1 MMCLVTGGAGFI
13 GSHLSRGLLGF
24 GARVRVLDDFSTGH
38 RRNIAPGAELIEGS
52 VADEAA
58 VTRAMAGCGLVFH
71 LAAMVS
77 VPQSVAEPDLCV
89 RSNIVGTQRVL
100 TGAKAAGARRVV
112 LASTCAVYGDQ
123 PNLPSREADPTMCC
137 SPYAAS
143 KLAGEGMMQAFART
157 GGPSTACLRFFNVY
171 GPGQDPKSAYAAVI
185 SAFAAALR
193 EGRTPTIFGDGE
205 QTRDFV
211 FVEDVAQ
218 AIMLAGTAKA
228 DLRGEVF
235 NVGTGARTSLL
246 QLLGTLAKVAG
257 RPATADH
264 KPARA
269 GDVRHSQAD
278 ISKIRAALEYEPR
291 TMIEQGLARTVAS
304 M

>member
-1 MMCLVTGGAGFI
+1 
-13 GSHLSRGLLGF
+13 
-24 GARVRVLDDFSTGH
+24 
-38 RRNIAPGAELIEGS
+38 
-52 VADEAA
+52 
-58 VTRAMAGCGLVFH
+58 
-71 LAAMVS
+71 
-77 VPQSVAEPDLCV
+77 
-89 RSNIVGTQRVL
+89 
-100 TGAKAAGARRVV
+100 VV

-123 PNLPSREADPTMCC
+123 PSMPSREGDQTTCC

-143 KLAGEGMMQAFART
+143 KLAGEGLMQAFART

-185 SAFAAALR
+185 SAFASALG

-211 FVEDVAQ
+211 FVEDVVRAV
-218 AIMLAGTAKA
+218 MLAGTSNAELK
-228 DLRGEVF
+228 GEVF
-235 NVGTGARTSLL
+235 NVGTGRRTSLL
-246 QLLGTLAKVAG
+246 QLLGAMAKIAG
-257 RPATADH
+257 RPGTADH

-278 ISKIRAALEYEPR
+278 IARITRALGYEPR
-291 TMIEQGLARTVAS
+291 TRIEEGLERTLAA